1 MVSFASRRRRAITLR
16 TLSCGT
22 ASYEPGSNSATIFSS
37 VGAWTGNAAAG
48 AAAGATRPR
57 PDLAASTSRAMTRPC
72 GPEPSTRAR
81 SMPASFASRRASG
94 DEKTRLVR
102 ASPIPSPSPRRAAG
116 ACVAC
121 AAARG
126 ASLGLAAGGGAG
138 AGRAEAAA
146 PVEGGGG
153 FSAGA
158 PLPALAAAALTSSPS
173 SASTA
178 MSALTGTSCV
188 PSGTTILASVPSS
201 IASYSIVALSVSISA
216 ITSPGLTLSP
226 SFLNHLA
233 RLPFSMVGDS
243 AGIKILTGMT
253 TLDGLADRAGG
264 ARIGRRVH
272 LGIEHRADA
281 LERLVLGQ
289 LGFLGEDTR
298 GMSGNVRYEH
308 APRLRVIESATQRN
322 VQPPFYNGRAQNF
335 DPAVLQRGRRNVQ
348 RIERRHRFL
357 TGNRPPLPLRPRPRP
372 KAARV
377 FRDWPRMASA
387 RPCR

>member
-138 AGRAEAAA
+138 AGRAEAAT
-146 PVEGGGG
+146 PVEAGGGRLDVLPLLRQHG
-153 FSAGA
+153 DERLDRHVLRALRHHDLGERALVDRLVFHRCLVGLDLGDHVAG
-158 PLPALAAAALTSSPS
+158 LDL
-173 SASTA
+173 
-178 MSALTGTSCV
+178 
-188 PSGTTILASVPSS
+188 
-201 IASYSIVALSVSISA
+201 VALLLEPLGEVA
-216 ITSPGLTLSP
+216 LL
-226 SFLNHLA
+226 H
-233 RLPFSMVGDS
+233 
-243 AGIKILTGMT
+243 
-253 TLDGLADRAGG
+253 
-264 ARIGRRVH
+264 GRR
-272 LGIEHRADA
+272 
-281 LERLVLGQ
+281 
-289 LGFLGEDTR
+289 
-298 GMSGNVRYEH
+298 
-308 APRLRVIESATQRN
+308 
-322 VQPPFYNGRAQNF
+322 
-335 DPAVLQRGRRNVQ
+335 QRGHQ
-348 RIERRHRFL
+348 DIDRHDNSR
-357 TGNRPPLPLRPRPRP
+357 
-372 KAARV
+372 
-377 FRDWPRMASA
+377 WSS
-387 RPCR
+387 

>member
-22 ASYEPGSNSATIFSS
+22 ASYEPGSNKARIFSS
-37 VGAWTGNAAAG
+37 VGVCTVGAPAAAAAAG
-48 AAAGATRPR
+48 AAIPR

-72 GPEPSTRAR
+72 GPEPWRRAR
-81 SMPASFASRRASG
+81 SMPASFASRRARG
-94 DEKTRLVR
+94 DEKMRFVCAIRTF
-102 ASPIPSPSPRRAAG
+102 SPAPSSRWWETAAAG
-116 ACVAC
+116 ACG
-121 AAARG
+121 AARAEVASAILG
-126 ASLGLAAGGGAG
+126 ADRTGAE
-138 AGRAEAAA
+138 GRAETPS
-146 PVEGGGG
+146 PVGGGG
-153 FSAGA
+153 VAALAGFTGGTGFTAGA
-158 PLPALAAAALTSSPS
+158 PVPAPAAAALTSSPS
-173 SASTA
+173 STSTA

-253 TLDGLADRAGG
+253 TLDRLPDRAGG

-281 LERLVLGQ
+281 LERLVLSQ

-322 VQPPFYNGRAQNF
+322 VQPPFYDGRAQNF
-335 DPAVLQRGRRNVQ
+335 DPTVLQRGRRNVQ
-348 RIERRHRFL
+348 SLKRHR
-357 TGNRPPLPLRPRPRP
+357 
-372 KAARV
+372 
-377 FRDWPRMASA
+377 S
-387 RPCR
+387 